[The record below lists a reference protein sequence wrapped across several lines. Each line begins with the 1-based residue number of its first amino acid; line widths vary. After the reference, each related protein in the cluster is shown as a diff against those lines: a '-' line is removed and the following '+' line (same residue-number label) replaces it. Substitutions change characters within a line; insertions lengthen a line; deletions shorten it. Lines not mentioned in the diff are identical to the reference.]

1 MKSEWKLMAAM
12 SISCLAGI
20 TASARGIY
28 PAKNDEIEALKNST
42 LIVVQLE
49 ESQKYEAKLAK
60 THKPT
65 LVKAYQDAINTVNEN
80 IRAEAGVYIKMA
92 KGIEYKTMSEIV
104 AMSAEERK
112 NYSYLVYDRATQYGP
127 DGPSDFMFDF
137 YADKDEE
144 LKGMLDDY
152 LDYIQFDA
160 ADPKYHGEEDYRRLE
175 IIVKGKKK
183 TGDVLFMQ
191 SLDMIVP
198 TKGSV
203 ALCFSGIVKQYN
215 DALAGEKK
223 MSKDEEKA
231 QVRDRVAKART
242 KILWVC
248 KDNLERNITAAK
260 IEKVF
265 KYKFRIVT
273 RGAFDSAIINNDTTC
288 CLLVVYPA
296 DKVQGGFRP
305 VVSYQH
311 LIVDAETDDV
321 LLTVV
326 PQATGGGMVPSYQKI
341 NDKHFTDIVKTEDDV
356 TK

>member
-1 MKSEWKLMAAM
+1 MKSEWKLMAVLA
-12 SISCLAGI
+12 ISCFAGT
-20 TASARGIY
+20 TAWGKGVY

-42 LIVVQLE
+42 LVVVQLE

-60 THKPT
+60 THKPA
-65 LVKAYQDAINTVNEN
+65 LVKAYQDAIKTVNEN
-80 IRAEAGVYIKMA
+80 IQAEVEKYIKMA
-92 KGIEYKTMSEIV
+92 KGIEYKTMTEIV
-104 AMSAEERK
+104 GMSASEREQ
-112 NYSYLVYDRATQYGP
+112 YSYLVYDRATQYGP
-127 DGPSDFMFDF
+127 EGPADFMFDF
-137 YADKDEE
+137 YADKDDE

-183 TGDVLFMQ
+183 SGDVLFMQ
-191 SLDMIVP
+191 SLDMIIP

-203 ALCFSGIVKQYN
+203 ALCFSGIVNQYN

-223 MSKDEEKA
+223 ISKDEEKT
-231 QVRDRVAKART
+231 QVREQVAKART
-242 KILWVC
+242 KTLWVC
-248 KDNLERNITAAK
+248 KDNLDRNITAAK

-265 KYKFRIVT
+265 KYKFKIVT
-273 RGAFDSAIINNDTTC
+273 RGAFDSAIMNNDTGC

-296 DKVQGGFRP
+296 EKVQGGFRP
-305 VVSYQH
+305 VVNYQH
-311 LIVDAETDDV
+311 LVVDAETDEV

-341 NDKHFTDIVKTEDDV
+341 NDKSFTDIVKTEDEV